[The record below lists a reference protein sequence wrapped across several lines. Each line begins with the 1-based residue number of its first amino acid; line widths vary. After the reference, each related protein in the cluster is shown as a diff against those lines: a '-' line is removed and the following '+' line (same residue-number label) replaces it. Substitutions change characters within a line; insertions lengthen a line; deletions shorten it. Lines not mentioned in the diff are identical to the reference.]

1 MSIIVFI
8 LCSFITTIIYYLGG
22 LDNALQMLLM
32 VMVLDILTGLAKA
45 IYNKQFN
52 MMMGV
57 KGIVIKFG
65 YLIIVSVSFM
75 LDKFMNS
82 NGVVRGAVIYLFVF
96 NQVLSIIKSWTDMGI
111 KVPTILTDLLN
122 KFKKN
127 TGGDDDEQ
135 DNGKNL

>member
-1 MSIIVFI
+1 MSILVFV

-32 VMVLDILTGLAKA
+32 VMILDILTGIAKA

-52 MMMGV
+52 VMIGV
-57 KGIVIKFG
+57 KGIIIKFG

-75 LDKFMNS
+75 LDKFMES
-82 NGVVRGAVIYLFVF
+82 NGMVRGAVIYLFVF
-96 NQVLSIIKSWTDMGI
+96 NQVLSILQNWTDMGI
-111 KVPTILTDLLN
+111 KIPAILTDLLS

-135 DNGKNL
+135 NNGKDI

>member
-1 MSIIVFI
+1 MSILVFV

-32 VMVLDILTGLAKA
+32 VMILDILTGIAKA

-52 MMMGV
+52 VMIGI
-57 KGIVIKFG
+57 KGIIIKFG

-75 LDKFMNS
+75 LDKFMES
-82 NGVVRGAVIYLFVF
+82 NGMVRGAVIYLFVF
-96 NQVLSIIKSWTDMGI
+96 NQVLSILQNWTDMGI
-111 KVPTILTDLLN
+111 KIPTILTDLLN

-135 DNGKNL
+135 DNRKDL